1 MDVRVLRYF
10 VTVAREGSVTRAANF
25 LHVTQPTLSRQI
37 KELEEELGSRLF
49 VRSNYSIKLTDEGML
64 LRKRAEDILDLVDK
78 TKAEFL
84 SLHDIT
90 GGDIRIGAAETYAMD
105 YIAEAAENLF
115 TQHPDIQYHLY
126 SGNYE
131 EVTERLDKGLLHFCL
146 LVDPVD
152 LTKYNQISLPAKDT
166 WGVAMRKDN
175 PLAEKKSI
183 RPNDL
188 IGLPLICS
196 RQSLTHELSSWFGEK
211 LDKLKI
217 VVTYNLVYNASVLV
231 NRGIGYLLCF
241 DRLVNTSEESDL
253 TFRPFRPKLE
263 SSLSIVWKKYQVF
276 SPAEELFLME
286 LQSMFRDCHEITEP
300 T

>member
-10 VTVAREGSVTRAANF
+10 VTVAREGSVTRAANY

-37 KELEEELGSRLF
+37 KELEEELGSKLF
-49 VRSNYSIKLTDEGML
+49 VRSNYSIKLTEEGTL

-90 GGDIRIGAAETYAMD
+90 SGDIRIGAAETYAMD
-105 YIAEAAENLF
+105 FIAEAAENLF
-115 TQHPDIQYHLY
+115 AQYPNIQYHLY

-131 EVTERLDKGLLHFCL
+131 EVTERLDKGLLDFCL
-146 LVDPVD
+146 LVDPID
-152 LTKYNQISLPAKDT
+152 LTKYNQISLPTKDA
-166 WGVAMRKDN
+166 WGVVMRKDS

-196 RQSLTHELSSWFGEK
+196 RQALTHELSGWFGEK
-211 LDKLKI
+211 LDKVKI
-217 VVTYNLVYNASVLV
+217 VATYNLVYNASVLA
-231 NRGIGYLLCF
+231 NRGIGYLLGF
-241 DRLVNTSEESDL
+241 DRLVNTSEESNL
-253 TFRPFRPKLE
+253 TFRPLRPKLE
-263 SSLSIVWKKYQVF
+263 SSLSIVWKKYQIF

-286 LQSMFRDCHEITEP
+286 LQSMFAEIKND
-300 T
+300 

>member
-37 KELEEELGSRLF
+37 KELEEELGRRLF
-49 VRSNYSIKLTDEGML
+49 VRSNYSIKLTEEGML

-78 TKAEFL
+78 TKAEFG

-90 GGDIRIGAAETYAMD
+90 GGDIRIGAAETYTMD
-105 YIAEAAENLF
+105 YIANVVENLSA
-115 TQHPDIQYHLY
+115 QYPNIQYHLY

-131 EVTERLDKGLLHFCL
+131 EVTERLDKGLLDFCL

-152 LTKYNQISLPAKDT
+152 VAKYNQISLPAKDT
-166 WGVAMRKDN
+166 WGLVMRSDS

-188 IGLPLICS
+188 IDLPLICS

-211 LDKLKI
+211 LDKIRI
-217 VVTYNLVYNASVLV
+217 VATYNLAYNASVLV
-231 NRGIGYLLCF
+231 NRGIGYLMCF
-241 DRLVNTSEESDL
+241 DRLVNTSEESNL
-253 TFRPFRPKLE
+253 IFRPLRPKLE

-276 SPAEELFLME
+276 SPAQDLFLIE
-286 LQSMFRDCHEITEP
+286 LQSMFSEQKND
-300 T
+300 

>member
-37 KELEEELGSRLF
+37 KELEEELGSRLL

-105 YIAEAAENLF
+105 YIAEVAENLF
-115 TQHPDIQYHLY
+115 TQYPNIQYHLY

-131 EVTERLDKGLLHFCL
+131 EVTERLDKGLLDFCL
-146 LVDPVD
+146 LVDPID
-152 LTKYNQISLPAKDT
+152 LAKYNQISLPAKDT
-166 WGVAMRKDN
+166 WGVVMRKDS

-196 RQSLTHELSSWFGEK
+196 RQSLTHELSSRFGEK
-211 LDKLKI
+211 LDKVK
-217 VVTYNLVYNASVLV
+217 VVATYNLVYNASVLV
-231 NRGIGYLLCF
+231 NRGIGYLLSF
-241 DRLVNTSEESDL
+241 DRLVNTSEESNL
-253 TFRPFRPKLE
+253 TFRPLRPKLE

-286 LQSMFRDCHEITEP
+286 LQSMFTEIKND
-300 T
+300 